1 MRKGESVARR
11 GSRYSLERVQA
22 RARRVRHPREA
33 GLPRRLI
40 WWSWQAL
47 AALARPAAFAVLVAL
62 AGFSAFD
69 GMRHLN
75 PVADMPDRAGRVND
89 AFASLAP
96 DAATAASIWSN
107 ELETAMQPRAGLPP
121 DNALAASLLAAF
133 EPIAGR
139 ERFSSLIWAELH
151 ARSPGEAEA
160 VLRALPVWVRQQE
173 LDSVW
178 NERMRQAAAL
188 AASEAAAGM
197 APATV
202 RTRLN
207 RASRLYETIHASHAA
222 FFAGHEDGALN
233 LALLPGLS
241 AGTGELWLQSDEMA
255 TLAHCPAGE
264 ALECALARMGR
275 DAGAGQGARLLR
287 AALLAGQVDDAFR
300 SELQLANEQTLRAIA
315 SELGAVARYTSN
327 IDAIRLTALLET
339 PQDAARLRRLSLE
352 AGPRTLALAHFHGRG
367 ALALDRGE
375 DILPSPVT
383 AEAWERFVL
392 AGVFAALAFGIVLAA
407 LTSAFSVR
415 VTGRAG
421 LGQRIDIAMREL
433 LLGRKV

>member
-1 MRKGESVARR
+1 MARR

-40 WWSWQAL
+40 WWGWQAL
-47 AALARPAAFAVLVAL
+47 AALARPAVFAVLVAL

-133 EPIAGR
+133 EPMAGR
-139 ERFSSLIWAELH
+139 ERFSSMVWAELH
-151 ARSPGEAEA
+151 ARSSPEAEA
-160 VLRALPVWVRQQE
+160 ILRALPVWVRTRE
-173 LDSVW
+173 LESAW
-178 NERMRQAAAL
+178 NRQMEHARGHSGRA
-188 AASEAAAGM
+188 AAAGL
-197 APATV
+197 APAAV
-202 RTRLN
+202 RTRLE
-207 RASRLYETIHASHAA
+207 RAGRLYDAVQPFQAA

-241 AGTGELWLQSDEMA
+241 AGAGELWLQSDQMA
-255 TLAHCPAGE
+255 ALAHCPAGE
-264 ALECALARMGR
+264 PLECALARMGR

-300 SELQLANEQTLRAIA
+300 SELQSANEQTLHAIA

-375 DILPSPVT
+375 GQASPVT

-392 AGVFAALAFGIVLAA
+392 AGVFAALALGIVLAA